1 MKVNVDRDL
10 CCSNG
15 VCVVRA
21 PQVFKLDGTELEY
34 DPEPDESERE
44 QVEEAVEMCPT
55 QAISII
61 E

>member
-1 MKVNVDRDL
+1 LKINVDRDL

-15 VCVVRA
+15 VCVIHA
-21 PQVFKLDGTELEY
+21 PHVFRLDGVELEY

-44 QVEEAVEMCPT
+44 RVEEAVEMCPT
-55 QAISII
+55 QAISIV